1 LGEKL
6 DLIVVIGLPN
16 AGKTTYSERFTDV
29 LHYDE
34 ISKYSRA
41 EREDIYRSFH
51 GNCIEGIYNSKQ
63 SRERL
68 LSCLED
74 NSRKV
79 CVWIDTTEDE
89 CIRRENRGRPSRL
102 VSLHAETFEP
112 PTLDEGWDEI
122 IRLQGGED
130 NG

>member
-1 LGEKL
+1 M
-6 DLIVVIGLPN
+6 IVIIGLPN
-16 AGKTTYSERFTDV
+16 AGKTTYSNRFTDV
-29 LHYDE
+29 LHYDD

-41 EREDIYRSFH
+41 EREDIYRSFQ

-79 CVWIDTTEDE
+79 CVWIDTPEDE
-89 CIRRENRGRPSRL
+89 CIRRENRGRDSHL
-102 VSLHAETFEP
+102 VKSHAKTFEP

-122 IRLQGGED
+122 ITIK
-130 NG
+130 